1 MDRKK
6 RPALTSPWKI
16 GFLVSLLLVIVS
28 IGVGFAI
35 TRTFGVAWSWLHLGG
50 GTWAFD
56 LDAFLR
62 EMLPLVVMVPVLSLI
77 AYFVITGAVRR
88 YRAYLDSGLDYK
100 HLLQALHKVD
110 DLQENKLKSLGDY
123 PELKD
128 FLQKIRNRI
137 GEREKKLEERTE
149 ALKAQKEETSS
160 AEQFKAEASVLIHA
174 INRGPVDGFSEEL
187 TLSVPEMKNVEQAIR
202 DRLIGRASAVSMTEI
217 EVDEHMAVLKDEL
230 VESIK
235 TLKQM
240 MAEMSAEMVAS
251 QNGAREIEL
260 HTSQLKMAIG
270 ADTAPTRGDQQQNA
284 TYTLAL
290 VDRLDQASASLAAL
304 AEETRGMAINTAL
317 QAGSADGGVT
327 DLVKLADDVRDVAS
341 GFNAIAGQYQEIGV
355 QLRTAVQ
362 SMPTTGPSAETDEML
377 ETMSGKVKLWVE
389 RAMVLA
395 EKLKAFERQF
405 VEDTTSFE
413 IKLGGGMTKDTY
425 QDVPELSIDDG
436 FGPYG
441 THAAEKVEKIP
452 VDGFEARD
460 AEASALESNSPR
472 AGAGQGE
479 DLFKEISGKSE
490 GSKPEDNLFADIP
503 PSNTEAE
510 PRQVQQAEPP
520 AQNVAPTPTKEST
533 GEMFEEMDT
542 SGPGDEPQLAPTP
555 AASPAEP
562 GSFVQSQVDL
572 SKVDVEATTVPNG
585 EGAPPVTP
593 PPVETPPLSTATPAT
608 PVQTESTVMP
618 DQQTEE
624 PIYNLYDLGAVD
636 YEPTVHQNA

>member
-1 MDRKK
+1 
-6 RPALTSPWKI
+6 
-16 GFLVSLLLVIVS
+16 
-28 IGVGFAI
+28 
-35 TRTFGVAWSWLHLGG
+35 
-50 GTWAFD
+50 
-56 LDAFLR
+56 
-62 EMLPLVVMVPVLSLI
+62 
-77 AYFVITGAVRR
+77 
-88 YRAYLDSGLDYK
+88 
-100 HLLQALHKVD
+100 
-110 DLQENKLKSLGDY
+110 
-123 PELKD
+123 
-128 FLQKIRNRI
+128 
-137 GEREKKLEERTE
+137 
-149 ALKAQKEETSS
+149 
-160 AEQFKAEASVLIHA
+160 
-174 INRGPVDGFSEEL
+174 
-187 TLSVPEMKNVEQAIR
+187 
-202 DRLIGRASAVSMTEI
+202 MTEI
-217 EVDEHMAVLKDEL
+217 EIDEHMAVLKDDL

-270 ADTAPTRGDQQQNA
+270 ADTAPTRGDQQPDAN
-284 TYTLAL
+284 YTLAL
-290 VDRLDQASASLAAL
+290 VDRLDQASASLVAL

-362 SMPTTGPSAETDEML
+362 SMPTTGPSAEADEML

-413 IKLGGGMTKDTY
+413 IKLGGRTTKDDY

-441 THAAEKVEKIP
+441 THAAEEVEKIP
-452 VDGFEARD
+452 VDGFEPRD
-460 AEASALESNSPR
+460 AEASARESNSPP

-479 DLFKEISGKSE
+479 DLFKEISDKSQ
-490 GSKPEDNLFADIP
+490 DNLFADIP

-520 AQNVAPTPTKEST
+520 AQNVAPTPTNEST

-542 SGPGDEPQLAPTP
+542 SGPGDEPQLAPP
-555 AASPAEP
+555 PSAS
-562 GSFVQSQVDL
+562 GSFVQSHVDL
-572 SKVDVEATTVPNG
+572 SKVDVEATTVPNA

-593 PPVETPPLSTATPAT
+593 PPVETPPPSTATPAA

-618 DQQTEE
+618 AQQTEE

>member
-1 MDRKK
+1 MDRRK

-88 YRAYLDSGLDYK
+88 HRAYLDSGLDYK

-128 FLQKIRNRI
+128 FLQKIRGRI
-137 GEREKKLEERTE
+137 GEREKKLEERSE

-160 AEQFKAEASVLIHA
+160 AEQFKAETSVLIHA

-187 TLSVPEMKNVEQAIR
+187 ALSVPEMKNVEQAIR
-202 DRLIGRASAVSMTEI
+202 DRLIGQTSAVSMTEI
-217 EVDEHMAVLKDEL
+217 EVDEHMAILRDEL

-270 ADTAPTRGDQQQNA
+270 ADTAPTRGDQQQDA

-362 SMPTTGPSAETDEML
+362 SMPTTGPSAEADEML

-413 IKLGGGMTKDTY
+413 IKLGGGTTKDGY

-452 VDGFEARD
+452 VDGFEPRD
-460 AEASALESNSPR
+460 AEAPALESNSPP
-472 AGAGQGE
+472 AGAGQGK
-479 DLFKEISGKSE
+479 DLFKEIGDKSQ
-490 GSKPEDNLFADIP
+490 DNLFADIP

-520 AQNVAPTPTKEST
+520 AQNVAPTPTNEST

-542 SGPGDEPQLAPTP
+542 SGPGDEPQLAPP
-555 AASPAEP
+555 PSAS
-562 GSFVQSQVDL
+562 GSFVQSHVDL

-593 PPVETPPLSTATPAT
+593 PPVETPPPSTATPAA

-618 DQQTEE
+618 AQQTEE